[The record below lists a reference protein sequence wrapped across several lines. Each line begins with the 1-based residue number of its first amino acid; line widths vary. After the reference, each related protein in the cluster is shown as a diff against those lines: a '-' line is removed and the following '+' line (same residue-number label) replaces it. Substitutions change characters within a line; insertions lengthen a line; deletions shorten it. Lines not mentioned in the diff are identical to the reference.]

1 MKIMK
6 DMKNTSRQFS
16 ALSNRIIGCAIEV
29 HRHLG
34 PGLLESTYQ
43 QCLAHELRINGIE
56 LEIEHPLP
64 VVYKDIRLDCGYR
77 IDLHIMRRAF
87 YHRRG
92 SGFRCCCFHQSHTF
106 AMGHLGRR
114 RFPVFLWM
122 GIAAVCHEG
131 RAPGCER
138 AGSAVLGRSRRCNVG
153 GYPAQ
158 SPFLSGYGYS
168 IGGRQQPVS
177 W

>member
-77 IDLHIMRRAF
+77 IDLLVENEIILELKSVEKIAPIHEAQLLSYLKLANKKQGFLINFNVRRLKDGLKS
-87 YHRRG
+87 YI
-92 SGFRCCCFHQSHTF
+92 
-106 AMGHLGRR
+106 L
-114 RFPVFLWM
+114 
-122 GIAAVCHEG
+122 
-131 RAPGCER
+131 
-138 AGSAVLGRSRRCNVG
+138 
-153 GYPAQ
+153 
-158 SPFLSGYGYS
+158 
-168 IGGRQQPVS
+168 
-177 W
+177 